1 MGISSMPASIA
12 QIQSRMAQIER
23 QLGIEQP
30 LAPVVNTTTNTDK
43 AQTAGALLEQKLTK
57 LSTLETDGLETADD
71 EAGMGSSATGE
82 RTDFASL
89 MASLKSSIPPVNQ
102 PTQSV
107 VGSVLGNTVV
117 PFSAATAIN
126 TPTLP
131 PLPASLVARRNAL
144 KPAISAAAKTHAVA
158 PSLVEA
164 VIRAESGYN
173 PQAKSPVGA
182 LGLMQLM
189 PATAKDL
196 GVESPLEPKQN
207 IEGGTKYLSQLMK
220 KYDGNKTLAIAAYN
234 AGPAVVDKYQGIPPY
249 RETQAY
255 VKKVL
260 HYEAQ
265 FQAEQQTDL

>member
-1 MGISSMPASIA
+1 MGVSSVPASIA

-23 QLGIEQP
+23 QLGIELPP
-30 LAPVVNTTTNTDK
+30 LPVATSTNANADK

-57 LSTLETDGLETADD
+57 LSTLETEGLETPDD
-71 EAGMGSSATGE
+71 EASTGVTGE

-89 MASLKSSIPPVNQ
+89 MASLKKSIPAVNQ
-102 PTQSV
+102 STQSV
-107 VGSVLGNTVV
+107 VGSVIGNTVV
-117 PFSAATAIN
+117 PFAAITATN

-144 KPAISAAAKTHAVA
+144 KPTISAAAKTHAVS

-173 PQAKSPVGA
+173 PQAKSTVGA

-196 GVESPLEPKQN
+196 GVQSPLEPKQN

-234 AGPAVVDKYQGIPPY
+234 AGPAAVDKYQGIPPY

-265 FQAEQQTDL
+265 FKAEQQTDL

>member
-30 LAPVVNTTTNTDK
+30 LASAVATTNNTDK

-57 LSTLETDGLETADD
+57 LSSLETDALETTDD
-71 EAGMGSSATGE
+71 ETNTTAGE

-89 MASLKSSIPPVNQ
+89 MASLKNSIPSVNQ
-102 PTQSV
+102 STQSV

-117 PFSAATAIN
+117 PFSAATATN
-126 TPTLP
+126 ASTLP

-173 PQAKSPVGA
+173 PQAKSTVGA

-189 PATAKDL
+189 PATAKEL
-196 GVESPLEPKQN
+196 GVQSPLEPKQN
-207 IEGGTKYLSQLMK
+207 IDGGTKYLSQLMK

-234 AGPAVVDKYQGIPPY
+234 AGPAAVDKYQGIPPY

-265 FQAEQQTDL
+265 FQAEQQTAL